1 LLNPDDA
8 YRAIVAQL
16 DGLPWHLA
24 PSVTAIRPQN
34 RKSLNFFPG
43 QRGYAGQR
51 FPIGGV
57 MVVANN
63 FTSLNGWA
71 EYRASPDRESVTP
84 TWRKMRVM
92 LEGSG
97 LPIDRFWFTN
107 YCLGIMDR
115 DVESYEFPAV
125 VVKTLRFRQFFE
137 ASAEAMRP
145 SVIVSLGRPAARHL
159 STDYEHRERIDV
171 REFGTHTTK
180 LIAAVH
186 PSAWTWRGKGFGED
200 DFRREGA
207 RIAEA
212 AA

>member
-8 YRAIVAQL
+8 YRTIVVQL
-16 DGLPWHLA
+16 DSVPWHLA
-24 PSVTAIRPQN
+24 PSVTAVQPQN

-43 QRGYAGQR
+43 QRGYAGEQ
-51 FPIGGV
+51 FPIGGI

-71 EYRASPDRESVTP
+71 EYCTSPDCESVTP

-92 LEGSG
+92 VEASG

-107 YCLGIMDR
+107 YCLGLMER
-115 DVESYEFPAV
+115 DVESYEFPAAIV
-125 VVKTLRFRQFFE
+125 RILQFHSFFAACVE
-137 ASAEAMRP
+137 TMRP
-145 SVIVSLGRPAARHL
+145 SAVVTLGRSAARQL
-159 STDYEHRERIDV
+159 STDYDCRERIDV
-171 REFGTHTTK
+171 RTFATHTTK

-200 DFRREGA
+200 DFRCEGA
-207 RIAEA
+207 RIAQA